1 MSKFLFTFINNK
13 KRKNDPDAL
22 AFPQDSLFSRI
33 IFSFDDNVIIHS
45 FPASN
50 HNFLNEQL

>member
-13 KRKNDPDAL
+13 ERENDPDAL

-33 IFSFDDNVIIHS
+33 IFSFDDNVVIPS
-45 FPASN
+45 FPASDR
-50 HNFLNEQL
+50 NFLNERL